1 MATYE
6 KKDFE
11 DGNVGISTTVEFNML
26 LNFIHAY
33 NKGKKLGEANGLSE
47 EAFADQVCS
56 KLGWSSSGADLLK
69 KAKALNR
76 NHRLGEVPNE
86 SDEKTLCEDFRA
98 YATAEID
105 AKKAEKDAIDQKI
118 DEEKN
123 YVAEYNRAVRTVKNA
138 RRAAWGP
145 FALWG
150 AIGFAGTVV
159 LTAVLPAIAG
169 ITMLGGVFT
178 TGFAGLATLAT
189 GVIGGTRGLFGENGR
204 LKKLQDAKDALS
216 AKRQPELQKLLAEQA
231 QLERELNTLA
241 NANFKGKDSVSS
253 TLNTM
258 IANDKI
264 GFQTDIEK
272 IYNDVITKNGECVY
286 LTAGIGKGESDRVK
300 AEKQNIITKL
310 EELKNKSAVD
320 LAASDLVEAK
330 RLEAEA
336 DGFDVANISKKA
348 GKTVKAITA
357 NNDIIDE
364 FVKTLPDTITTNPQI
379 ENRINNIK
387 NITNGYSAT
396 NIILHENDTQAQLEQ
411 TERNIGNEVI
421 LAKAEIAK
429 VWASQNEK
437 LADTNPKASEYKA
450 IIEAVKDGGAYQQS
464 IENNNNISNDPTKT
478 EEERENAK
486 KEVERIGKY
495 TELLLQKARLMKA
508 LESATNN
515 GNKFENIDGNKWELS
530 KFQKAIDTEIDNVK
544 SSIDGLNS
552 GTEPNLKKISEEV
565 NKIEANLKLQKD
577 AKTSGKSK
585 PTKAK
590 VTTVN
595 NKQRN
600 RVKMQI
606 ANIYKE
612 IENAKSSVADA
623 DLNNIFTQ
631 EVKDIIAEFEEA
643 HTNSYYKQI
652 DNLTDV
658 STFKDKA
665 QEIVDRA
672 EAAKKDALEKIE
684 ENKKELERQKKDN
697 AELKQKQADAKNKID
712 NIYNEIEEAKNY
724 IPSDYLD
731 QIVNGDVEMLLAGF
745 DTKNT
750 NSYFSQID
758 KLTDASTFETDAQK
772 IIKDAEQSKN
782 DAIQKIYENK
792 KALLNSKRT
801 EAKNEIQNAPKTL
814 EQMYNGFMDK
824 NIGCF
829 ASNFENSY
837 RDLKNKLGYELSESS
852 YYVDRITDILE
863 LDKLDEVVS
872 NFYTYFE
879 DLKSELDKVG
889 KDAGAMQDL
898 YDSWFKKGDKVNNKK
913 VALENKLR
921 EIQGI
926 SPEHINGALQYFDD
940 SIIEIKNRIDGRI
953 DKLTLEDLKAGL
965 NDEKFNLLITQ
976 IVDRVK
982 QQVEKENLGDGETPG
997 LGPAKNPEKNTT
1009 GETGIIPIT
1018 RQRGEIIQPGD
1029 PEKRTTDETG
1039 IIPITRERGEITLPG
1054 NPEKHTIDETGMT
1067 IITRQG
1073 EEITLPGNPDE
1084 HTTKDTGANPGGDKT
1099 GTEQPEKP
1107 ETEPAKDKRP
1117 DEHTLFE
1124 KKLDETIVN
1133 VKKSIAKLLIVN
1145 SRITVTYKN
1154 GTKQKMSLRD
1164 MENYIKEFDPS
1175 YKDVVGKKLG
1185 LARTVEKPQDE
1196 LIALYIALQQ
1206 MGKENGEEREM

>member
-264 GFQTDIEK
+264 GFQTEIEN
-272 IYNDVITKNGECVY
+272 IYNRVVTGNTGY

-300 AEKQNIITKL
+300 GEKQRIITDL
-310 EELKNKSAVD
+310 ENLKNMSAAD
-320 LAASDLVEAK
+320 LSVEKLTEAK
-330 RLEAEA
+330 NLEAEA
-336 DGFDVANISKKA
+336 NGFDVAHIHDKA
-348 GKTVKAITA
+348 QHTVDAITA
-357 NNDIIDE
+357 HNDMIDE
-364 FVKTLPDTITTNPQI
+364 FVKTLPDTITTDPQI

-429 VWASQNEK
+429 VWASHNEK

-530 KFQKAIDTEIDNVK
+530 KFQEAIDTEIDNVK

-672 EAAKKDALEKIE
+672 KAAKKDALEKIE

-731 QIVNGDVEMLLAGF
+731 QIFNGDVEMLLAGF

-750 NSYFSQID
+750 NSYYSQID
-758 KLTDASTFETDAQK
+758 KLTDASTFETDAQT
-772 IIKDAEQSKN
+772 IIKDAEQAKN

-792 KALLNSKRT
+792 KVLLNSKRT
-801 EAKNEIQNAPKTL
+801 EAKNEIQDAPKTF

-829 ASNFENSY
+829 ASNYKNGYIS
-837 RDLKNKLGYELSESS
+837 LANKLEGKIRTASAD
-852 YYVDRITDILE
+852 VDSIVDISDLDIL
-863 LDKLDEVVS
+863 DNVVS
-872 NFYTYFE
+872 DFYTYFE

-889 KDAGAMQDL
+889 KDAGAMQNL

-913 VALENKLR
+913 ATLENKLR

-926 SPEHINGALQYFDD
+926 SQEHINGALQYFDD

-953 DKLTLEDLKAGL
+953 DELTLDDLRSGL
-965 NDEKFNLLITQ
+965 NDENFNLLITQ
-976 IVDRVK
+976 IVDQVS
-982 QQVEKENLGDGETPG
+982 QQVGKENLGDGETPG
-997 LGPAKNPEKNTT
+997 LGPAKNPEKHTT
-1009 GETGIIPIT
+1009 EETGIIPIT
-1018 RQRGEIIQPGD
+1018 RQRGEITQ
-1029 PEKRTTDETG
+1029 
-1039 IIPITRERGEITLPG
+1039 PG

-1099 GTEQPEKP
+1099 GTEQP

>member
-11 DGNVGISTTVEFNML
+11 DGNVGIRTTVEFNML

-56 KLGWSSSGADLLK
+56 KLGLSSSGADLLK
-69 KAKALNR
+69 KAKALNQ

-216 AKRQPELQKLLAEQA
+216 SKRQPELQKLLAEQA

-264 GFQTDIEK
+264 GFQTEIEN
-272 IYNDVITKNGECVY
+272 IYNSVVTGNTGY

-300 AEKQNIITKL
+300 GEKQRIITDL
-310 EELKNKSAVD
+310 ENLKNMSAAD
-320 LAASDLVEAK
+320 LSVEKLTEAK
-330 RLEAEA
+330 NLEAEA
-336 DGFDVANISKKA
+336 NGFDVAHIHEKA
-348 GKTVKAITA
+348 QHTVDAIIA
-357 NNDIIDE
+357 HNDMIDE
-364 FVKTLPDTITTNPQI
+364 FVKTLPDTITTDPQI
-379 ENRINNIK
+379 KNRINNIK

-396 NIILHENDTQAQLEQ
+396 NVILHENDTQAQLEQ

-530 KFQKAIDTEIDNVK
+530 KFQEAIDTEIDNVK

-612 IENAKSSVADA
+612 IENAKKSVSYA

-631 EVKDIIAEFEEA
+631 EVKDLIAEFEET

-731 QIVNGDVEMLLAGF
+731 QIFNGDVEMLVAGF

-750 NSYFSQID
+750 NSYYSQID
-758 KLTDASTFETDAQK
+758 KLTDASTFETDAQT
-772 IIKDAEQSKN
+772 IIKDAEQTKN
-782 DAIQKIYENK
+782 NAIQKIDENK
-792 KALLNSKRT
+792 KVLLNSKRT
-801 EAKNEIQNAPKTL
+801 EAKNEIQDAPKTF

-829 ASNFENSY
+829 ASNYKNGYIS
-837 RDLKNKLGYELSESS
+837 LANKLEGKIRTASAD
-852 YYVDRITDILE
+852 VDSIVDISALDIL
-863 LDKLDEVVS
+863 DNVVS
-872 NFYTYFE
+872 DFYTYFE

-913 VALENKLR
+913 ATLENKLR

-926 SPEHINGALQYFDD
+926 SQEHINGALQYFDD

-953 DKLTLEDLKAGL
+953 DELTLDDLRSGL
-965 NDEKFNLLITQ
+965 NDENFNLLITQ
-976 IVDRVK
+976 IVDQVS
-982 QQVEKENLGDGETPG
+982 QQVGKENLGDGETPG
-997 LGPAKNPEKNTT
+997 LEPAKNPEKHTT

-1018 RQRGEIIQPGD
+1018 RQRGEITQPGD

-1124 KKLDETIVN
+1124 KKLNETIVN

>member
-56 KLGWSSSGADLLK
+56 KHGWSSSGADLLK
-69 KAKALNR
+69 KAKALNQ

-264 GFQTDIEK
+264 GFQTEIEN
-272 IYNDVITKNGECVY
+272 IYNRVVTGNTGY

-310 EELKNKSAVD
+310 EELKNKCAVD

-348 GKTVKAITA
+348 GKTVNAITA

-411 TERNIGNEVI
+411 TEINIGNEVI

-530 KFQKAIDTEIDNVK
+530 KFQEAIDTEIDNVK

-631 EVKDIIAEFEEA
+631 EVKDLIAEFEET

-658 STFKDKA
+658 STFKNKA

-731 QIVNGDVEMLLAGF
+731 QIFNGDVEMLLAGF

-750 NSYFSQID
+750 NSYYSQID
-758 KLTDASTFETDAQK
+758 KLTDASTFETDAQT
-772 IIKDAEQSKN
+772 IIKDAEQAKN

-792 KALLNSKRT
+792 KVLLNSKRT
-801 EAKNEIQNAPKTL
+801 ETKNEIQDAPKTF

-829 ASNFENSY
+829 ASNYKNGYIS
-837 RDLKNKLGYELSESS
+837 LANKLEGKIRTASAD
-852 YYVDRITDILE
+852 VDSIVDISDLDIL
-863 LDKLDEVVS
+863 DNVVS
-872 NFYTYFE
+872 DFYTYFE

-913 VALENKLR
+913 ATLENKLR

-926 SPEHINGALQYFDD
+926 SQEHINGALQYFDD

-953 DKLTLEDLKAGL
+953 DELTLDDLRSGL
-965 NDEKFNLLITQ
+965 NDENFNLLITQ
-976 IVDRVK
+976 IVDQVS
-982 QQVEKENLGDGETPG
+982 QQVGKENLGDGETPG

-1018 RQRGEIIQPGD
+1018 R
-1029 PEKRTTDETG
+1029 
-1039 IIPITRERGEITLPG
+1039 ERGEITLPG

-1067 IITRQG
+1067 ITTRQG

-1084 HTTKDTGANPGGDKT
+1084 HTTKDTGANPGEDKT

>member
-258 IANDKI
+258 VANDKI

-272 IYNDVITKNGECVY
+272 IYNDVITKNGKCVY

-348 GKTVKAITA
+348 GKTVNAITA

-515 GNKFENIDGNKWELS
+515 GNDFGFFDSSSRIVNVTSDDFKDMIT
-530 KFQKAIDTEIDNVK
+530 KAIGKVEN
-544 SSIDGLNS
+544 SISGLSS
-552 GTEPNLKKISEEV
+552 GTKPELKTITDEV

-612 IENAKSSVADA
+612 IENAKKSVSYA

-631 EVKDIIAEFEEA
+631 DVKDLIAEFEET

-712 NIYNEIEEAKNY
+712 NIYNEIEKAKNY

-731 QIVNGDVEMLLAGF
+731 QIFNGDVEMLVAGF

-750 NSYFSQID
+750 NSYYSQID
-758 KLTDASTFETDAQK
+758 KLTDASTFETDAQT
-772 IIKDAEQSKN
+772 IIKDAEQAKN

-792 KALLNSKRT
+792 KVLLNSKRT
-801 EAKNEIQNAPKTL
+801 EAKNEIQDAPKTF

-829 ASNFENSY
+829 ASNYKNGYIS
-837 RDLKNKLGYELSESS
+837 LANKLEGKIRTASAD
-852 YYVDRITDILE
+852 VDSIVDISDLDIL
-863 LDKLDEVVS
+863 DNVVS
-872 NFYTYFE
+872 DFYTYFE

-889 KDAGAMQDL
+889 KDAGAMKDL

-913 VALENKLR
+913 AALENKLR

-926 SPEHINGALQYFDD
+926 SQEHINGALQYFDD

-965 NDEKFNLLITQ
+965 NDENFNLLITQ

-982 QQVEKENLGDGETPG
+982 QQVEKEIPGDGETPG
-997 LGPAKNPEKNTT
+997 LEPAKNPENHTT

-1018 RQRGEIIQPGD
+1018 RQ
-1029 PEKRTTDETG
+1029 
-1039 IIPITRERGEITLPG
+1039 RGEITLPG

-1073 EEITLPGNPDE
+1073 EEITLPGEPDE
-1084 HTTKDTGANPGGDKT
+1084 RTTGDAGANPGGDKT

-1117 DEHTLFE
+1117 DEYTLFE

-1154 GTKQKMSLRD
+1154 GTKQKMSLKD

-1196 LIALYIALQQ
+1196 LIALYVALQQ

>member
-258 IANDKI
+258 VANDKI

-272 IYNDVITKNGECVY
+272 IYNDVITKNGKCVY

-348 GKTVKAITA
+348 GKTVNAITA

-515 GNKFENIDGNKWELS
+515 GNDFGFFDSSSRIVNVTSDDFKDMIT
-530 KFQKAIDTEIDNVK
+530 KAIGKVEN
-544 SSIDGLNS
+544 SISGLSS
-552 GTEPNLKKISEEV
+552 GTKPELKTITDEV

-612 IENAKSSVADA
+612 IENAKKSVSYA

-631 EVKDIIAEFEEA
+631 DVKDLIAEFEET

-712 NIYNEIEEAKNY
+712 NIYNEIEKAKNY

-731 QIVNGDVEMLLAGF
+731 QIFNGDVEMLVAGF

-750 NSYFSQID
+750 NSYYSQID
-758 KLTDASTFETDAQK
+758 KLTDASTFETDAQT
-772 IIKDAEQSKN
+772 IIKDAEQAKN

-792 KALLNSKRT
+792 KVLLNSKRT
-801 EAKNEIQNAPKTL
+801 EAKNEIQDAPKTF

-829 ASNFENSY
+829 ASNYKNGYIS
-837 RDLKNKLGYELSESS
+837 LANKLEGKIRTASAD
-852 YYVDRITDILE
+852 VDSIVDISDLDIL
-863 LDKLDEVVS
+863 DNVVS
-872 NFYTYFE
+872 DFYTYFE

-913 VALENKLR
+913 AALENKLR

-926 SPEHINGALQYFDD
+926 SQEHINGALQYFDD

-965 NDEKFNLLITQ
+965 NDENFNLLITQ

-982 QQVEKENLGDGETPG
+982 QQVEKEIPGDGETPG
-997 LGPAKNPEKNTT
+997 LEPAKNPENHTT

-1018 RQRGEIIQPGD
+1018 RQ
-1029 PEKRTTDETG
+1029 
-1039 IIPITRERGEITLPG
+1039 RGEITLPG

-1073 EEITLPGNPDE
+1073 EEITLPGEPDE
-1084 HTTKDTGANPGGDKT
+1084 RTTGDAGANPGGDKT

-1154 GTKQKMSLRD
+1154 GTKQKMSLKD

-1196 LIALYIALQQ
+1196 LIALYVALQQ

>member
-253 TLNTM
+253 TLNTT

-264 GFQTDIEK
+264 GFQTEIEN
-272 IYNDVITKNGECVY
+272 IYNRVVTGNTGY

-300 AEKQNIITKL
+300 GEKQRIITDL
-310 EELKNKSAVD
+310 ENLKNMSAAD
-320 LAASDLVEAK
+320 LSVEKLTEAK
-330 RLEAEA
+330 NLEAEA
-336 DGFDVANISKKA
+336 NGFDVAHIHDKA
-348 GKTVKAITA
+348 QHTVDAIIA
-357 NNDIIDE
+357 HNDMIDE
-364 FVKTLPDTITTNPQI
+364 FVKTLPDTITTDPQI
-379 ENRINNIK
+379 ENRIKNIK

-396 NIILHENDTQAQLEQ
+396 NIILHENDTQARLEQ

-429 VWASQNEK
+429 VWASHNEK

-530 KFQKAIDTEIDNVK
+530 KFQEAIDTEIDNVK

-612 IENAKSSVADA
+612 IENAKKSVSYA

-631 EVKDIIAEFEEA
+631 DVKDMIAEFEEA

-672 EAAKKDALEKIE
+672 EKAKKDALEKIE

-697 AELKQKQADAKNKID
+697 AELKQKQADAKKEID
-712 NIYNEIEEAKNY
+712 DIYNEIEEAKNY

-731 QIVNGDVEMLLAGF
+731 QIFNGDVEMLLAGF

-758 KLTDASTFETDAQK
+758 KLTDASTFETDAQT
-772 IIKDAEQSKN
+772 IIKDAEQAKN

-792 KALLNSKRT
+792 KVLLNSKRT
-801 EAKNEIQNAPKTL
+801 EAKNEIQDAPKTF

-829 ASNFENSY
+829 ASNYKNGYIS
-837 RDLKNKLGYELSESS
+837 LANKLEGKIRTASAD
-852 YYVDRITDILE
+852 VDSIIDIEALDIL
-863 LDKLDEVVS
+863 DNVVRH
-872 NFYTYFE
+872 FYTYFE

-913 VALENKLR
+913 ATLENKLR

-926 SPEHINGALQYFDD
+926 SQEHINGALQYFDD

-953 DKLTLEDLKAGL
+953 DELTLDDLRSGL
-965 NDEKFNLLITQ
+965 NDENFNLLITQ
-976 IVDRVK
+976 IVDQVS
-982 QQVEKENLGDGETPG
+982 QQVGKENLGDGETPG
-997 LGPAKNPEKNTT
+997 LEPAKNPENHTT

-1018 RQRGEIIQPGD
+1018 RQRGEITQPGD

>member
-264 GFQTDIEK
+264 GFQTEIEN
-272 IYNDVITKNGECVY
+272 IYNRVVTGNTGY

-300 AEKQNIITKL
+300 GEKQRIITDL
-310 EELKNKSAVD
+310 ENLKNMSAAD
-320 LAASDLVEAK
+320 LSVEKLTEAK
-330 RLEAEA
+330 NLEAEA
-336 DGFDVANISKKA
+336 NGFDVAHIHDKA
-348 GKTVKAITA
+348 QHTVDAITA
-357 NNDIIDE
+357 HNDMIDE
-364 FVKTLPDTITTNPQI
+364 FVKTLPDTITTDPQI

-429 VWASQNEK
+429 VWASHNEK

-530 KFQKAIDTEIDNVK
+530 KFQEAIDTEIDNVK

-731 QIVNGDVEMLLAGF
+731 QIFNGDVEMLLAGF

-750 NSYFSQID
+750 NSYYSQID
-758 KLTDASTFETDAQK
+758 KLTDASTFETDAQT
-772 IIKDAEQSKN
+772 IIKDAEQAKN

-792 KALLNSKRT
+792 KVLLNSKRT
-801 EAKNEIQNAPKTL
+801 EAKNEIQDAPKTF

-829 ASNFENSY
+829 ASNYKNGYIS
-837 RDLKNKLGYELSESS
+837 LANKLEGKIRTASAD
-852 YYVDRITDILE
+852 VDSIVDISDLDIL
-863 LDKLDEVVS
+863 DNVVS
-872 NFYTYFE
+872 DFYTYFE

-898 YDSWFKKGDKVNNKK
+898 YDSWFKNGDNVNNKK
-913 VALENKLR
+913 ATLENKLR

-1018 RQRGEIIQPGD
+1018 RQRGEITQPGD

-1039 IIPITRERGEITLPG
+1039 MTITTRQGEEIAQPVD
-1054 NPEKHTIDETGMT
+1054 PEKHTTDETGMT

>member
-272 IYNDVITKNGECVY
+272 IYNDVVTKNGKCVY

-348 GKTVKAITA
+348 GKTVNAITA

-530 KFQKAIDTEIDNVK
+530 KFQEAIDTEIDNVK

-612 IENAKSSVADA
+612 IENAKKSVSYA
-623 DLNNIFTQ
+623 DLHNIFTQ
-631 EVKDIIAEFEEA
+631 EVKDLIAEFEET

-672 EAAKKDALEKIE
+672 EKAKKDALEKIE
-684 ENKKELERQKKDN
+684 ENKKELERQKKDD
-697 AELKQKQADAKNKID
+697 ADELKRKQADAKKEID
-712 NIYNEIEEAKNY
+712 DIWNEIEEAKNY

-731 QIVNGDVEMLLAGF
+731 QIFNGDVEMLLAGF

-772 IIKDAEQSKN
+772 IIKDAEQTKN
-782 DAIQKIYENK
+782 NAIQKIDENK
-792 KALLNSKRT
+792 NALLNSKRT
-801 EAKNEIQNAPKTL
+801 AAKNEIQDAPKTF
-814 EQMYNGFMDK
+814 EQIYNGFMDK
-824 NIGCF
+824 NIGFF
-829 ASNFENSY
+829 ASNYQNGYIS
-837 RDLKNKLGYELSESS
+837 LANKLESDVRTFS
-852 YYVDRITDILE
+852 ADVDGITDISD
-863 LDKLDEVVS
+863 LDKLDNVVRH
-872 NFYTYFE
+872 FYTYFE
-879 DLKSELDKVG
+879 DLKWELNKVG
-889 KDAGAMQDL
+889 EDARDMQDL

-913 VALENKLR
+913 ATLENKLR

-926 SPEHINGALQYFDD
+926 SQEHINGALQYFDD

-953 DKLTLEDLKAGL
+953 DELTLDDLRSAL
-965 NDEKFNLLITQ
+965 NDENFNLLITQ
-976 IVDRVK
+976 IVDQVNK
-982 QQVEKENLGDGETPG
+982 QIGKEIPGDGETPG
-997 LGPAKNPEKNTT
+997 LEPAKNPEKNTT

-1018 RQRGEIIQPGD
+1018 RQRGEITQPGD

-1099 GTEQPEKP
+1099 GTEQP

>member
-138 RRAAWGP
+138 RRATWGP

-264 GFQTDIEK
+264 GFQTEIEN
-272 IYNDVITKNGECVY
+272 IYNRVVTGNTGY

-320 LAASDLVEAK
+320 LATSDLVEAK
-330 RLEAEA
+330 NLEAEA
-336 DGFDVANISKKA
+336 NGFDVANISKKA

-429 VWASQNEK
+429 VWASHNEK

-530 KFQKAIDTEIDNVK
+530 KFQEAIDTEIDNVK

-631 EVKDIIAEFEEA
+631 EVKDMIAEFEEA

-672 EAAKKDALEKIE
+672 EKAKKDALEKIE

-731 QIVNGDVEMLLAGF
+731 QIFNGDVEMLVAGF

-750 NSYFSQID
+750 NSYYSQID
-758 KLTDASTFETDAQK
+758 KLTDASTFETDAQT
-772 IIKDAEQSKN
+772 IIKDAEQAKN

-792 KALLNSKRT
+792 KVLLNSKRT
-801 EAKNEIQNAPKTL
+801 EAKNEIQDAPKTF

-829 ASNFENSY
+829 ASNYKNGYIS
-837 RDLKNKLGYELSESS
+837 LANKLEGKIRTASAD
-852 YYVDRITDILE
+852 VDSIVDISDLDIL
-863 LDKLDEVVS
+863 DNVVS

-879 DLKSELDKVG
+879 DLKSELDKAV

-913 VALENKLR
+913 ATLENKLR

-926 SPEHINGALQYFDD
+926 SQEHINGALQYFDD

-953 DKLTLEDLKAGL
+953 DELTLDDLRSGL

-982 QQVEKENLGDGETPG
+982 QQVGKENLGDGETPG

-1018 RQRGEIIQPGD
+1018 RQRGEITQPGD
-1029 PEKRTTDETG
+1029 PEKHTTGETG
-1039 IIPITRERGEITLPG
+1039 MTITTRQGEEITQQG

-1099 GTEQPEKP
+1099 GTEQPE
-1107 ETEPAKDKRP
+1107 TEPAKDKRP
-1117 DEHTLFE
+1117 DEHTHFE